1 MENKVKTEAL
11 TFLKEDILSLGRM
24 VDKTVEEVGRLLHHE
39 TSISFDIL
47 DEREEK
53 INDACQA
60 IEEKCLDLLLEKE
73 ALDAKEIRTLVGST
87 AIAAKFER
95 IADHAHRVGRMA
107 SWAVQDEIE
116 IPSELAEMAGV
127 IHLMMQDVLVSF
139 VSDDEIKAQ
148 EVVAK
153 DSQVN
158 YLHDVLSKQLLSD
171 LGAQDQAQAQMRAQF
186 LFCARFLER
195 MGDACVSVA
204 RKVFF
209 IVTGVRLKK
218 ETADTP

>member
-1 MENKVKTEAL
+1 MESKVKTEAL
-11 TFLKEDILSLGRM
+11 TFLKEDILTLGRM
-24 VDKTVEEVGRLLHHE
+24 VDKTVEEVGRLLQHE
-39 TSISFDIL
+39 TGISFDLIE
-47 DEREEK
+47 EREEK

-73 ALDAKEIRTLVGST
+73 ALEAKEVRALVGST

-107 SWAVQDEIE
+107 FWAAEDKIE
-116 IPSELAEMAGV
+116 IPPELSEMAGI
-127 IHLMMQDVLVSF
+127 IHLMMQDVLLSF

-148 EVVAK
+148 EVVTK

-171 LGAQDQAQAQMRAQF
+171 LGAQDQAKAQMRAQF

-204 RKVFF
+204 RKTYF
-209 IVTGVRLKK
+209 IVTGIRLKK
-218 ETADTP
+218 ESTEKN

>member
-1 MENKVKTEAL
+1 
-11 TFLKEDILSLGRM
+11 
-24 VDKTVEEVGRLLHHE
+24 
-39 TSISFDIL
+39 
-47 DEREEK
+47 
-53 INDACQA
+53 
-60 IEEKCLDLLLEKE
+60 
-73 ALDAKEIRTLVGST
+73 LVGST

-107 SWAVQDEIE
+107 FWAGQDKVE
-116 IPSELAEMAGV
+116 IPPELAEMTGV
-127 IHLMMQDVLVSF
+127 IHLMMQDVLLSF
-139 VSDDEIKAQ
+139 VADDEKKAQ

-171 LGAQDQAQAQMRAQF
+171 LGAQDQASAQMRAQF

-209 IVTGVRLKK
+209 IVTGNRLKK
-218 ETADTP
+218 DAVEAK